1 MNGQT
6 APRVIALFKRELSPD
21 QIYDYEKKASKLS
34 KAQILRILKDEGL
47 LDKWPKEKKKKS

>member
-6 APRVIALFKRELSPD
+6 APRIIALFKKELSLD
-21 QIYDYEKKASKLS
+21 QIHAYEKKASKLS

-47 LDKWPKEKKKKS
+47 LTQWPKKKKS